1 MIVSNDRKKRILV
14 VDDEPGILRF
24 VSTSLGLAGF
34 DVITT
39 GSGQEALQFAET
51 QKPHLIL
58 LDILMQPLTGFDVL
72 ERLRKFSQV
81 PVVVFTA
88 QRDIAE
94 QAMKQGADGF
104 IMKPF
109 VPDELIK
116 KIRAVLDY

>member
-1 MIVSNDRKKRILV
+1 MIAKKRILV

-34 DVITT
+34 DVFTT
-39 GSGQEALQFAET
+39 GSGQEALQLAET
-51 QKPHLIL
+51 QNPDLIL

-81 PVVVFTA
+81 PVIVFTA
-88 QRDIAE
+88 QRDIAD

-109 VPDELIK
+109 VPDELTK
-116 KIRAVLDY
+116 KIHVVLDY

>member
-1 MIVSNDRKKRILV
+1 MIQMDKKKRILV

-24 VSTSLGLAGF
+24 VNTSLGLAGF

-51 QKPHLIL
+51 QNPDMIL
-58 LDILMQPLTGFDVL
+58 LDILMQPLTGFAVL

-81 PVVVFTA
+81 PVIVFTA
-88 QRDIAE
+88 QRDIAD
-94 QAMKQGADGF
+94 QAIKQGADGF

-116 KIRAVLDY
+116 KIRAFLDY

>member
-1 MIVSNDRKKRILV
+1 MITKKRILV
-14 VDDEPGILRF
+14 VDDESGILRF

-51 QKPHLIL
+51 QNPDLIL
-58 LDILMQPLTGFDVL
+58 LDILMQPLSGFDVL

-104 IMKPF
+104 IIKPF

-116 KIRAVLDY
+116 KIRAALDH